1 MRGKSKE
8 IQSTPEGAYRF
19 GEFEVYPS
27 ERQLHRQNIEA
38 PLPPKAF
45 DALMILVR
53 KAGQLVRKEELIE
66 ALWPETYVTE
76 ANLTNIVVIL
86 RKVLG
91 HGAIQTASKYGYRF
105 ALPVLGE
112 PGVAQTAYAHFVR
125 AKELTNERSM
135 ESALR
140 ARDLLWLCLAE
151 DPGFAAAWAWLGRS
165 CRFIEKFGSEPSVS
179 LELARAAF
187 RRALSIDPSLACAHH
202 FYTQLQADCGE
213 SREAMVRLLQRLTQS
228 GEEPEAFAGLVQV
241 LRYCGLLDESVAA
254 HYRAKALDPT
264 IATSVGHSHFLLG
277 EYEATIENYARG
289 TGFYLDAAAWA
300 ALGGT
305 DRAVSL
311 LRERVAAQQL
321 GPLMSGLMGSLLAIL
336 EGRGRDAQEAMT
348 KSKVVREP
356 EILFYFA
363 RHFSLLGDAAGAI
376 EMLARAQK
384 EGFSA
389 SSAIER
395 DPAFSAVREHPEFER
410 VASEARSF
418 EGSARRAFEEAGGR
432 RLLRM

>member
-1 MRGKSKE
+1 MKGKSKE

-27 ERQLHRQNIEA
+27 ERRLHRQNVEA

-53 KAGQLVRKEELIE
+53 KAGQLVRKDELIE

-91 HGAIQTASKYGYRF
+91 HDAIQTASKYGYRF

-112 PGVAQTAYAHFVR
+112 PGVEQTAYAHFVR
-125 AKELTNERSM
+125 AKELTNDRSV
-135 ESALR
+135 ESAVR
-140 ARDLLWLCLAE
+140 ARDLYWLCLAE
-151 DPGFAAAWAWLGRS
+151 DPGFAAAWAWLGRC
-165 CRFIEKFGSEPSVS
+165 CRFIEKFGSEPSIS
-179 LELARAAF
+179 LELAKAAF
-187 RRALSIDPSLACAHH
+187 RRALSIDPSLACAHN

-213 SREAMVRLLQRLTQS
+213 AREAMVRLLKRLAQS

-254 HYRAKALDPT
+254 HYRARALDPT
-264 IATSVGHSHFLLG
+264 IATSVGHSQFLLG
-277 EYEATIENYARG
+277 EYEAAIENYVRG
-289 TGFYLDAAAWA
+289 KGFYLDAAAWA
-300 ALGGT
+300 ALGNT
-305 DRAVSL
+305 DRAISL
-311 LRERVAAQQL
+311 LRERVAAPQL
-321 GPLMSGLMGSLLAIL
+321 PPLMSGLMRSLLAIL
-336 EGRGRDAQEAMT
+336 EGRGGDAQEVMT
-348 KSKVVREP
+348 KSEVVREP
-356 EILFYFA
+356 EIFFYFA
-363 RHFSLLGDAAGAI
+363 RHFSMLGDAAGAI
-376 EMLARAQK
+376 EMLARARK

-389 SSAIER
+389 LSAIER
-395 DPAFSAVREHPEFER
+395 DPAFSAVRKHPEFER

-418 EGSARRAFEEAGGR
+418 EGTARRAFEEADGR
-432 RLLRM
+432 RLLER